1 MSDSVR
7 DHEAHF
13 KIDTHEKVCAE
24 RYGNL
29 WESLKRVERD
39 MAADRAARAASDAT
53 AHARFNVISNRMWLF
68 LAAICTVSTGAVSVM
83 AWELLKAKGLR

>member
-1 MSDSVR
+1 MESEELDMAEGPR

-29 WESLKRVERD
+29 WEAVKRIE
-39 MAADRAARAASDAT
+39 ATLLSHNAT
-53 AHARFNVISNRMWLF
+53 ADHRLTALSNRMWALVIGGGS
-68 LAAICTVSTGAVSVM
+68 AAVVALGAVIFH
-83 AWELLKAKGLR
+83 LLTRGR